1 MGGGSAP
8 TYCRMQCTEEVQ
20 PVEVAEE
27 VVRGKCGASSL
38 IVGEANP
45 ELNSMVEKSVLSMVN
60 PGDEISAVNVVIP
73 RMANIDNP
81 GLSEAFVVQD
91 IAINQEDSGEVNSPK
106 RKIWKRL
113 VRGRASSSEDT
124 SMGDPLG
131 KLLNEF
137 SQPLVS
143 EKSPELQQSKLLHWQ
158 PPILG
163 FKVSVDA
170 ATDLADG
177 SYGVSVV
184 VRDSLGSIVGAV
196 ALFFPFLFS
205 VEVAEARA
213 LLKGVLFAGHRGFA
227 PFSVGSDAQ
236 SVLPTWLS
244 QLAAKDVCVV
254 SSSGGV

>member
-1 MGGGSAP
+1 MPAWAVAVPQPTAACNGRSSGGKCSGSKNTSNEGRKEGAENE
-8 TYCRMQCTEEVQ
+8 RSSVSTEEVQ

-106 RKIWKRL
+106 RKRWKRL

-131 KLLNEF
+131 K
-137 SQPLVS
+137 
-143 EKSPELQQSKLLHWQ
+143 
-158 PPILG
+158 
-163 FKVSVDA
+163 
-170 ATDLADG
+170 
-177 SYGVSVV
+177 
-184 VRDSLGSIVGAV
+184 RM
-196 ALFFPFLFS
+196 LFFEDDQGQEGKKIRLGKS
-205 VEVAEARA
+205 
-213 LLKGVLFAGHRGFA
+213 
-227 PFSVGSDAQ
+227 
-236 SVLPTWLS
+236 
-244 QLAAKDVCVV
+244 
-254 SSSGGV
+254 